1 MDKYVHGNQSFNN
14 YPSSQALILAYA
26 VQLSY
31 GVPSL
36 TRYFIILYNIIHS
49 SWYKVPF
56 YTLFLVDGII
66 VSLNSFKNIIEYFL
80 EYRIIHI
87 QHGH

>member
-1 MDKYVHGNQSFNN
+1 MTRYVHGNASYDD
-14 YPSSQALILAYA
+14 YPASTSLIFAYA

-36 TRYFIILYNIIHS
+36 VRYFTILYNIVYS

-56 YTLFLVDGII
+56 YKLFLADGII
-66 VSLNSFKNIIEYFL
+66 VSLNYFKNIIEYF
-80 EYRIIHI
+80 
-87 QHGH
+87 